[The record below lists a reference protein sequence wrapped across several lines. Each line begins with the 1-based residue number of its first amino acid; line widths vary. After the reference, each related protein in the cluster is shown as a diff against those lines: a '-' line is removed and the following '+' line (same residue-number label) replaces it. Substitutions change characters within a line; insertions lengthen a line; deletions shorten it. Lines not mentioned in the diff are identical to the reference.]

1 MKVYPD
7 QIQPNLTRSLPAACW
22 LSGDE
27 PLQMRECS
35 DLIRSITRQQG
46 FTERVQHDVD
56 ADFDWRQLLAE
67 GNNMSLFSDKK
78 IIELNL
84 KSSKLDDNARK
95 SLLEYLQS
103 ASPDNLL
110 LLLSPRIE
118 PATAKTQWFSKLEAQ
133 LMLVQVYPVDSEKLP
148 AWISQRM
155 KKHALTADTD
165 AIQLLADRI
174 EGNMLAADQ
183 EIEKLSL
190 LFGQGTHLRNEHIAR
205 SVADNARYNVFGLID
220 ACLAGQSARV
230 MKTLQRLRQEGQEVL
245 MINAM
250 VSKELRQLS
259 TLKNELGRG
268 ARVDEVLQRHHIWKN
283 RQAATR
289 SALQRLTPARLSDL
303 LQQARQVDL
312 AVKGMQVTPAWV
324 VMDNLCLELSR

>member
-7 QIQPNLTRSLPAACW
+7 QLQTNFSKAIPAACW

-27 PLQMRECS
+27 PLQMRDCC
-35 DLIRSITRQQG
+35 DLIRRISREQG

-56 ADFDWRQLLAE
+56 ANFDWGQLLVE

-78 IIELNL
+78 VIELNL
-84 KSSKLDDNARK
+84 KSSKLDDAARK
-95 SLLEYLQS
+95 ALLEYLQN

-118 PATAKTQWFSKLEAQ
+118 SASTKTQWFSKLEAH
-133 LMLVQVYPVDSEKLP
+133 MVLVQVYSVDSDKLP

-155 KKHALTADTD
+155 KNRKLTADVD
-165 AIQLLADRI
+165 AVQLLADRI

-190 LFGQGTHLRNEHIAR
+190 LFGPGTHLRNEHITR
-205 SVADNARYNVFGLID
+205 SVADSARYNVFGLID
-220 ACLAGQSARV
+220 ACLAGESTRV
-230 MKTLQRLRQEGQEVL
+230 IKTLQGLQQEGQQVL
-245 MINAM
+245 MLNAM
-250 VSKELRQLS
+250 LSKELRQLGAM
-259 TLKNELGRG
+259 KNEIVRG
-268 ARVDEVLQRHHIWKN
+268 AKLDDVIQRHHVWKN

-289 SALQRLTPARLSDL
+289 LALQRLTASRLANL
-303 LQQARQVDL
+303 LAQTRHVDL
-312 AVKGMQVTPAWV
+312 AVKGMQLTPPWL
-324 VMDNLCLELSR
+324 VMDKLCLEFSR